1 MLRFGT
7 VGTSAIMHAAQ
18 QAMAQT
24 DGVECRAVYSRDL
37 SRGRAFADSV
47 GVAAVCTDYDALL
60 AREDIDAV
68 YIASPNRFHAE
79 QACRAMRAGKH
90 VIVEKPA
97 AVTIAQVQQMIS
109 TARENGVFF
118 FDFCLI
124 APITLMIIHPK
135 DVSFGLIPSIAV
147 AAYTTYK
154 ITIAIINYVKVKKY
168 NNIMFKFVNE
178 LSVVDAFVSILTLQ
192 HTLIM
197 VNGGMTTQMLKLSS
211 ATSFIILLAIIIFSI
226 VSMKKTIKNT

>member
-1 MLRFGT
+1 MEILENIKKFIKNPQKIVFNT
-7 VGTSAIMHAAQ
+7 MFSVLITFLFAIYNLFL
-18 QAMAQT
+18 
-24 DGVECRAVYSRDL
+24 GIGYSDSWGISIAIYYLCLIVARL
-37 SRGRAFADSV
+37 SF
-47 GVAAVCTDYDALL
+47 L
-60 AREDIDAV
+60 
-68 YIASPNRFHAE
+68 
-79 QACRAMRAGKH
+79 
-90 VIVEKPA
+90 IVEKKIRKNEK
-97 AVTIAQVQQMIS
+97 VLKEVIRRKTYIYLSIFM
-109 TARENGVFF
+109 FF
-118 FDFCLI
+118 IDFCLI

-168 NNIMFKFVNE
+168 NNIMFKFVRE

>member
-1 MLRFGT
+1 MEILENIKKFIKNPQKIVFNT
-7 VGTSAIMHAAQ
+7 MFSVLITFLFAIYNLFL
-18 QAMAQT
+18 
-24 DGVECRAVYSRDL
+24 GIRYSDSWGISIAIYYLCLIVARL
-37 SRGRAFADSV
+37 SF
-47 GVAAVCTDYDALL
+47 L
-60 AREDIDAV
+60 
-68 YIASPNRFHAE
+68 
-79 QACRAMRAGKH
+79 
-90 VIVEKPA
+90 IVEKKIRKNEK
-97 AVTIAQVQQMIS
+97 VLKEVIRRKTYIYLSIFM
-109 TARENGVFF
+109 FF
-118 FDFCLI
+118 IDFCLI

-168 NNIMFKFVNE
+168 NNIMFKFVRE

>member
-1 MLRFGT
+1 
-7 VGTSAIMHAAQ
+7 
-18 QAMAQT
+18 
-24 DGVECRAVYSRDL
+24 
-37 SRGRAFADSV
+37 
-47 GVAAVCTDYDALL
+47 
-60 AREDIDAV
+60 
-68 YIASPNRFHAE
+68 
-79 QACRAMRAGKH
+79 
-90 VIVEKPA
+90 
-97 AVTIAQVQQMIS
+97 
-109 TARENGVFF
+109 
-118 FDFCLI
+118 
-124 APITLMIIHPK
+124 MIIHPK

-168 NNIMFKFVNE
+168 NNIMFKFVRE

-226 VSMKKTIKNT
+226 VSIKKTIKNT

>member
-1 MLRFGT
+1 
-7 VGTSAIMHAAQ
+7 
-18 QAMAQT
+18 
-24 DGVECRAVYSRDL
+24 
-37 SRGRAFADSV
+37 
-47 GVAAVCTDYDALL
+47 
-60 AREDIDAV
+60 
-68 YIASPNRFHAE
+68 
-79 QACRAMRAGKH
+79 
-90 VIVEKPA
+90 
-97 AVTIAQVQQMIS
+97 
-109 TARENGVFF
+109 
-118 FDFCLI
+118 
-124 APITLMIIHPK
+124 MIIHPK

-211 ATSFIILLAIIIFSI
+211 ATSFIILLAIIIFFNCI
-226 VSMKKTIKNT
+226 YEKDY

>member
-1 MLRFGT
+1 MEILENIKKFIKNPQKIVFNT
-7 VGTSAIMHAAQ
+7 MFSVLITFLFAIYNLFL
-18 QAMAQT
+18 
-24 DGVECRAVYSRDL
+24 GIRYSDSWGISIAIYYLCLIVARL
-37 SRGRAFADSV
+37 SF
-47 GVAAVCTDYDALL
+47 L
-60 AREDIDAV
+60 
-68 YIASPNRFHAE
+68 
-79 QACRAMRAGKH
+79 
-90 VIVEKPA
+90 IVEKKIRKHEK
-97 AVTIAQVQQMIS
+97 VLKEVIRRKTYIYLSIFM
-109 TARENGVFF
+109 FF
-118 FDFCLI
+118 IDFCLI

-168 NNIMFKFVNE
+168 NNIMFKFVRE

>member
-1 MLRFGT
+1 MEILENIKKFIKNPQKIVFNT
-7 VGTSAIMHAAQ
+7 MFSVLITFLFAIYNLFL
-18 QAMAQT
+18 
-24 DGVECRAVYSRDL
+24 GIRYSDSWGL
-37 SRGRAFADSV
+37 SIAIYYLCLI
-47 GVAAVCTDYDALL
+47 VARLSFL
-60 AREDIDAV
+60 
-68 YIASPNRFHAE
+68 
-79 QACRAMRAGKH
+79 
-90 VIVEKPA
+90 IVEKKIRKNEK
-97 AVTIAQVQQMIS
+97 VLKEEIRRKTYIYLSIFM
-109 TARENGVFF
+109 FF
-118 FDFCLI
+118 IDFCLI

-168 NNIMFKFVNE
+168 NNIMFKFVRE

-211 ATSFIILLAIIIFSI
+211 ATSFIILFAIIIFSI

>member
-1 MLRFGT
+1 MKILENIKKFIKNPQKIVFNT
-7 VGTSAIMHAAQ
+7 MFSVLITFLFAIYNLFL
-18 QAMAQT
+18 
-24 DGVECRAVYSRDL
+24 GIRYSDSWGISIAIYYLCLIVARL
-37 SRGRAFADSV
+37 SF
-47 GVAAVCTDYDALL
+47 L
-60 AREDIDAV
+60 
-68 YIASPNRFHAE
+68 
-79 QACRAMRAGKH
+79 
-90 VIVEKPA
+90 IVEKKIRKNEK
-97 AVTIAQVQQMIS
+97 VLKEELRRKTYIYLSIFM
-109 TARENGVFF
+109 FF
-118 FDFCLI
+118 IDFCLI

-168 NNIMFKFVNE
+168 NNIMFKFVKE
-178 LSVVDAFVSILTLQ
+178 LSVIDAFVSILTLQ

-226 VSMKKTIKNT
+226 VSMKMTIKNT

>member
-1 MLRFGT
+1 MEILENIKKFIKNPPKIVFNT
-7 VGTSAIMHAAQ
+7 MFSVLITFLFAIYNLFL
-18 QAMAQT
+18 
-24 DGVECRAVYSRDL
+24 GIRYSDSWGISIAIYYLCLIVARL
-37 SRGRAFADSV
+37 SF
-47 GVAAVCTDYDALL
+47 L
-60 AREDIDAV
+60 
-68 YIASPNRFHAE
+68 
-79 QACRAMRAGKH
+79 
-90 VIVEKPA
+90 IVEKKIRKNEK
-97 AVTIAQVQQMIS
+97 VLKEVIRRKTYIYLSIFM
-109 TARENGVFF
+109 FF
-118 FDFCLI
+118 IDFCLI

-168 NNIMFKFVNE
+168 NNIMFKFVRE

>member
-1 MLRFGT
+1 MEMLENIKKFIKNPQKIVFNT
-7 VGTSAIMHAAQ
+7 MFSVLITFLFAIYNLFL
-18 QAMAQT
+18 
-24 DGVECRAVYSRDL
+24 GIRYSDSWGISIAIYYLCLIVARL
-37 SRGRAFADSV
+37 SF
-47 GVAAVCTDYDALL
+47 L
-60 AREDIDAV
+60 
-68 YIASPNRFHAE
+68 
-79 QACRAMRAGKH
+79 
-90 VIVEKPA
+90 IVEKKIRKNEKLLKEEIRRK
-97 AVTIAQVQQMIS
+97 TYIYLSIFM
-109 TARENGVFF
+109 FF
-118 FDFCLI
+118 IDFCLI

-168 NNIMFKFVNE
+168 NNIMFKFVRE